1 MRLRNVPDAQ
11 DRLERCANFIQSPEE
26 YKGEWNNFFS
36 NNNPIY
42 LEIGSGKGNFI
53 TTLARNNPQINY
65 IALERYPTVLI
76 QLIRKVPEDG
86 YKNLAVMNV
95 DAEKLEEFFEVGEV
109 DKLYLNFSD
118 PWPKKRHA
126 KRRLTSPNFLNI
138 YKKVLGPG
146 SSIEFKTDNREFFDY
161 SVEEFKN
168 QGYTLTKLTYDLYN
182 SDMVEGNVPTEY
194 EEKFHALGTP
204 INKLIAIYKTS

>member
-76 QLIRKVPEDG
+76 KLIRKVPEDG

-204 INKLIAIYKTS
+204 INKLIAISKTS

>member
-76 QLIRKVPEDG
+76 KLIRKVPEDG
-86 YKNLAVMNV
+86 YKNL
-95 DAEKLEEFFEVGEV
+95 KL
-109 DKLYLNFSD
+109 
-118 PWPKKRHA
+118 
-126 KRRLTSPNFLNI
+126 
-138 YKKVLGPG
+138 
-146 SSIEFKTDNREFFDY
+146 
-161 SVEEFKN
+161 
-168 QGYTLTKLTYDLYN
+168 
-182 SDMVEGNVPTEY
+182 
-194 EEKFHALGTP
+194 
-204 INKLIAIYKTS
+204 

>member
-1 MRLRNVPDAQ
+1 VRLRNVPDAQ

-76 QLIRKVPEDG
+76 KLIRKVPEDG

-204 INKLIAIYKTS
+204 INKLIAISKTS